1 MIPGLPP
8 VLEEP
13 ESDDESTETEASIR
27 DSIHTWLAGNDSFLE
42 FSSTLTVSERRTVHL
57 EAEQLGLLQRSNG
70 TVEARHVTVK
80 RRLIADQEVDSGTA
94 TKVHNLTSNDEP
106 GIRSSKRSRKYPA
119 YLDDYVKPKLQR
131 CF

>member
-57 EAEQLGLLQRSNG
+57 EAEQLGLLHRSNG
-70 TVEARHVTVK
+70 TGEARHVTVK

-94 TKVHNLTSNDEP
+94 TEVHNLTSNDEP
-106 GIRSSKRSRKYPA
+106 GIRSSKRSRKHPT
-119 YLDDYVKPKLQR
+119 YLDDNV
-131 CF
+131 